1 MANLAEKIKELLEI
15 EELDLNAKFKDLEEW
30 DSLSVL
36 STLALLDSDYKIH
49 MSQQEVEA
57 FSSIAEFIEY
67 VEKNGK

>member
-1 MANLAEKIKELLEI
+1 MANLKEKIKELLEI
-15 EELDLNAKFKDLEEW
+15 EELNLNAKFKDLEEW

-36 STLALLDSDYKIH
+36 STLALLDSDYKIN

-57 FSSIAEFIEY
+57 FPSIAEFIEY

>member
-1 MANLAEKIKELLEI
+1 MANLIEQIKEVLEV
-15 EELDLNAKFKDLEEW
+15 EELNINEKFKDLEEW

-36 STLALLDSDYKIH
+36 STLAFLDSDYKIN

>member
-1 MANLAEKIKELLEI
+1 MANLTEKIKELLEI
-15 EELDLNAKFKDLEEW
+15 EELNLNAKFKDLEEW

-36 STLALLDSDYKIH
+36 STLALLDSDYKIN
-49 MSQQEVEA
+49 MSQQEIEA